1 MNTTTLH
8 NRLLTPIL
16 SMALLLVSVGAEATM
31 QTFTFASKAK
41 PLFNQHMPANSNQ
54 SYLPNLNQQASNN
67 HDRMGAIWGGFDDIT
82 PFIDTQSIQELGSRW
97 HRIAGSMNDASN
109 GGGFFPPGVG
119 AGGGGG
125 GSSIP
130 GSGLPAA
137 TIPDYPGSNIPEETR
152 QVSEPATLALVGLC
166 LVSLF
171 LTRRKP
177 VRARCAGIGKQVIA
191 ETA

>member
-31 QTFTFASKAK
+31 QTFTFAGKAK
-41 PLFNQHMPANSNQ
+41 PLFNQHMPATSNQ
-54 SYLPNLNQQASNN
+54 SYLPNLNQHTGNN
-67 HDRMGAIWGGFDDIT
+67 HDRMGALWGGFDDIT
-82 PFIDTQSIQELGSRW
+82 PFIDTQSIQELGSRR
-97 HRIAGSMNDASN
+97 HQIARFANDTPN
-109 GGGFFPPGVG
+109 GGGFFPPGG
-119 AGGGGG
+119 GIGGGSGGGGGGGG

-137 TIPDYPGSNIPEETR
+137 TIPDYPGSSIPEETR
-152 QVSEPATLALVGLC
+152 QVPEPATLALVGLC
-166 LVSLF
+166 LVSLV

-177 VRARCAGIGKQVIA
+177 VRAR
-191 ETA
+191 

>member
-8 NRLLTPIL
+8 IRLSAPIL
-16 SMALLLVSVGAEATM
+16 SMALLLVSVGTQATM
-31 QTFTFASKAK
+31 QTFTFADKAK
-41 PLFNQHMPANSNQ
+41 PLFNQRMPANNNQ
-54 SYLPNLNQQASNN
+54 SYLPSLNPHTGNN

-97 HRIAGSMNDASN
+97 HQIARSMNDTPN

-119 AGGGGG
+119 IGVGGGGGGG

-130 GSGLPAA
+130 GSGSPAS
-137 TIPDYPGSNIPEETR
+137 TNPDFPAIPGSNMPDETR
-152 QVSEPATLALVGLC
+152 QVPEPATLALVGLC
-166 LVSLF
+166 LVSLV

-177 VRARCAGIGKQVIA
+177 VRGR
-191 ETA
+191 

>member
-16 SMALLLVSVGAEATM
+16 SMALLLISVGAEATM
-31 QTFTFASKAK
+31 QTFTFAGKAK
-41 PLFNQHMPANSNQ
+41 PLFNQHMPATSNQ
-54 SYLPNLNQQASNN
+54 SYLPNLNQHTGNN
-67 HDRMGAIWGGFDDIT
+67 HDRMGALWGGFDDIT

-97 HRIAGSMNDASN
+97 HRIAGSANDIPN
-109 GGGFFPPGVG
+109 GGGFFSPGGG
-119 AGGGGG
+119 AGGGGGGGGG

-137 TIPDYPGSNIPEETR
+137 TNPDFPAIPGSNIPEETR
-152 QVSEPATLALVGLC
+152 QVPEPATLALVGLC

-177 VRARCAGIGKQVIA
+177 IRAR
-191 ETA
+191 